1 MTVKTVKIYRSDSK
15 GFYKSE
21 GMAQLD
27 SAGNVLMPADSTQ
40 VKPALKE
47 GYWYKL
53 NASKKWDAVKKPTT
67 CKEAIED
74 NLTVISNAPD
84 KHSYEVKSLLQALV
98 ANESDVYR
106 LTTDQ
111 ETRVMSIEL
120 IPETTFEEVKA
131 EKLQELAS
139 KTKTLSS
146 DDCKEMYVTSSLGVV
161 IDADGTAR
169 NNLLGL
175 ITTYTNPVTFRLRD
189 NTYLQD
195 VTLEQLETMQK
206 ECYLNGQNLYAQ
218 KWQFEQQIEA
228 CTTKEEIEAVSL
240 DFVMMDFSGKA
251 GA

>member
-1 MTVKTVKIYRSDSK
+1 MIYFLYDSD
-15 GFYKSE
+15 GYY
-21 GMAQLD
+21 L
-27 SAGNVLMPADSTQ
+27 GNSNIKAENSTEIE
-40 VKPALKE
+40 PTLKD
-47 GYWYKL
+47 GYWSKF
-53 NASKKWDAVKKPTT
+53 NGKKWTTEKIAESAVDLDGVTIPDIACDGVTASNHDKELYSLFERYLDNSSYIVKDAENKTLTFKVLTDEDLLKKA
-67 CKEAIED
+67 KI
-74 NLTVISNAPD
+74 
-84 KHSYEVKSLLQALV
+84 K
-98 ANESDVYR
+98 
-106 LTTDQ
+106 
-111 ETRVMSIEL
+111 
-120 IPETTFEEVKA
+120 
-131 EKLQELAS
+131 KLEELAS